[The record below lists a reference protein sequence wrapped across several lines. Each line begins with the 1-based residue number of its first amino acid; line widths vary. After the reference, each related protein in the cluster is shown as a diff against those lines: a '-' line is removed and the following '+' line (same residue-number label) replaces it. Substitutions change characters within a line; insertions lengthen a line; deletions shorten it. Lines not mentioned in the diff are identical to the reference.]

1 MSLRTGKVLRMKGAT
16 NNFVETQDPKPGFFP
31 GKLRCMTTLREPI
44 GVTWYGENDN
54 YIKYFS

>member
-1 MSLRTGKVLRMKGAT
+1 MKGAT